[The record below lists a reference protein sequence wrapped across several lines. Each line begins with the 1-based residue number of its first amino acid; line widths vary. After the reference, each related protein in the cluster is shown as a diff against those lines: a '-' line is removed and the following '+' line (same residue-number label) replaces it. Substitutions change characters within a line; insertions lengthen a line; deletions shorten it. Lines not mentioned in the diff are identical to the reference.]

1 MELVE
6 RETALHV
13 LSDLLA
19 EAVEG
24 RGRLALVSGEA
35 GVGKTALVRRFLH
48 DQAPNARVLIGAC
61 DPVVTPRPLGPL
73 VDIAATVGGDLE
85 VLIARGSGTGPVF
98 DALLRMLAASPR
110 PPVVVLEDLHWA
122 DEATL
127 DLLCLLGRRIAGLT
141 TLVIATFRD

>member
-35 GVGKTALVRRFLH
+35 GVGKTALVRRYLH
-48 DQAPNARVLIGAC
+48 DQASNARVLIGAC

-73 VDIAATVGGDLE
+73 VDIAATVG
-85 VLIARGSGTGPVF
+85 
-98 DALLRMLAASPR
+98 AL
-110 PPVVVLEDLHWA
+110 
-122 DEATL
+122 
-127 DLLCLLGRRIAGLT
+127 GY
-141 TLVIATFRD
+141 